1 MSFFAILLALVLE
14 QARPLSPINA
24 VYTLMGRWVA
34 WVARTFDAGV
44 RHQAWITWG
53 ITVIGPALVAMLVHW
68 ALNIGLGWLFAAAWN
83 VALLYVTLG
92 FRQFSHH
99 FTAIRE
105 ALEDGNEDK
114 ARELLA
120 DWQQVQVG
128 QIPRSEIVRH
138 VIEYSMIAAHRHV
151 FGVFFWYALMSTI
164 GLGPL
169 GAVVYRLTELAER
182 RWSAPCA
189 DGSLVSQATQSVAR
203 RAWVAMDWLPSR
215 MTALGFAIVGS
226 FEDAMDGWR
235 NHAQSFPQDNDGV
248 ILAATAGAINI
259 RLGGAP
265 LQTPS
270 ADDGQEAAEMGQE
283 GRQGGNSQAGSST
296 PGRVPDIAHFAQ
308 VVGLVWRSV
317 IMWLVLVALL
327 TMANLVG

>member
-1 MSFFAILLALVLE
+1 MSFFSLLLALVLE
-14 QARPLSPINA
+14 QARPLLPHNLIYQWT
-24 VYTLMGRWVA
+24 VRWTT

-44 RHQAWITWG
+44 RNQAWVTWG
-53 ITVIGPALVAMLVHW
+53 ITIVTPAILVMLVHW
-68 ALNIGLGWLFAAAWN
+68 LIEWGLGWVLAVLWN

-105 ALEDGNEDK
+105 ALDDGDETK

-120 DWQQVQVG
+120 NWQQVQVG

-138 VIEYSMIAAHRHV
+138 AIEYSIIAAHRHV
-151 FGVFFWYALMSTI
+151 FGVFFWYAVLSII

-169 GAVVYRLTELAER
+169 GAVVYRLTDFARQSWQQE
-182 RWSAPCA
+182 ST
-189 DGSLVSQATQSVAR
+189 DGSVTSPVLQDVAV
-203 RAWVAMDWLPSR
+203 RAWTAIDWLPSR

-235 NHAQSFPQDNDGV
+235 NHAQNFPEDNDGV

-259 RLGGAP
+259 RLGGAA
-265 LQTPS
+265 LQAANTLE
-270 ADDGQEAAEMGQE
+270 DDDTVG
-283 GRQGGNSQAGSST
+283 GSST
-296 PGRVPDIAHFAQ
+296 PGRTPELAHFAQ
-308 VVGLVWRSV
+308 VVGLVWRTV

-327 TMANLVG
+327 TMAKLVG

>member
-14 QARPLSPINA
+14 QARPLNPINA
-24 VYTLMGRWVA
+24 VYTLVERWVA

-68 ALNIGLGWLFAAAWN
+68 GLDIGLGWLFAAAWN

-105 ALEDGNEDK
+105 ALEEGDEDK
-114 ARELLA
+114 ARTLLA

-151 FGVFFWYALMSTI
+151 FGVFFWYALMSII

-169 GAVVYRLTELAER
+169 GAVVYRLTALAQR
-182 RWSAPCA
+182 RWSAPSA
-189 DGSLVSQATQSVAR
+189 DGVWVSEATQSVAL

-270 ADDGQEAAEMGQE
+270 TDDGQEASESGEAQHT
-283 GRQGGNSQAGSST
+283 GSGTST

>member
-14 QARPLSPINA
+14 QARPLNA
-24 VYTLMGRWVA
+24 VNVIYTSMKRWVD

-44 RHQAWITWG
+44 LNQAWVTWG
-53 ITVIGPALVAMLVHW
+53 ITVIGPALLTMLVHW
-68 ALNIGLGWLFAAAWN
+68 SLESGLGWLFAVVWN

-105 ALEDGNEDK
+105 ALENGDETQ

-120 DWQQVQVG
+120 EWQQVQVG
-128 QIPRSEIVRH
+128 LIPRSEIVRH

-151 FGVFFWYALMSTI
+151 FGVFFWYAALSI
-164 GLGPL
+164 VGLGPV
-169 GAVVYRLTELAER
+169 GAVVYRLTELAQR
-182 RWSAPCA
+182 RWQTPAS
-189 DGSLVSQATQSVAR
+189 DGTVVSQALRTVAL
-203 RAWVAMDWLPSR
+203 RAWLALDWLPSR

-235 NHAQSFPQDNDGV
+235 NHAQNFPEDNDGV

-265 LQTPS
+265 LQAPNE
-270 ADDGQEAAEMGQE
+270 DDEAVATSG
-283 GRQGGNSQAGSST
+283 GSST
-296 PGRVPDIAHFAQ
+296 PGRIPEVAHFAQ
-308 VVGLVWRSV
+308 VVGLVWRTV

>member
-14 QARPLSPINA
+14 QARPLNA
-24 VYTLMGRWVA
+24 VNVIYTTVERWVA

-53 ITVIGPALVAMLVHW
+53 IAVIGPALVAMLVHW
-68 ALNIGLGWLFAAAWN
+68 GLEWGLGWLSAVIWH
-83 VALLYVTLG
+83 VALLYITLG

-105 ALEDGNEDK
+105 ALEDGDETQ

-120 DWQQVQVG
+120 EWQQVQVG

-151 FGVFFWYALMSTI
+151 FGVFFWYAALSII
-164 GLGPL
+164 GLGPV
-169 GAVVYRLTELAER
+169 GAVVYRLTELAQR
-182 RWSAPCA
+182 RWQKPTED
-189 DGSLVSQATQSVAR
+189 DGSVMSEALQSVAS
-203 RAWVAMDWLPSR
+203 RAWQAMDWLPSR
-215 MTALGFAIVGS
+215 MTAMGFAIVGS

-235 NHAQSFPQDNDGV
+235 NHAQNFPDDNDGV

-265 LQTPS
+265 LQATDEDDETNVTP
-270 ADDGQEAAEMGQE
+270 
-283 GRQGGNSQAGSST
+283 GGNST
-296 PGRVPDIAHFAQ
+296 PGRTPEVAHFAQ
-308 VVGLVWRSV
+308 VVGLVWRTV

>member
-14 QARPLSPINA
+14 QARPLKPVNA
-24 VYTLMGRWVA
+24 VYTAARRWVN

-44 RHQAWITWG
+44 AHQAWITWG
-53 ITVIGPALVAMLVHW
+53 ITVTGPALVTMLVHW
-68 ALNIGLGWLFAAAWN
+68 LLGFGLGWFFAVAWN

-105 ALEDGNEDK
+105 ALEEGDENK

-128 QIPRSEIVRH
+128 QIPSSEIVRH

-151 FGVFFWYALMSTI
+151 FGVFFWYATLSII

-169 GAVVYRLTELAER
+169 GAVVYRLTELAQRHWQLPTTDGHVASASLR
-182 RWSAPCA
+182 R
-189 DGSLVSQATQSVAR
+189 VAAK
-203 RAWVAMDWLPSR
+203 AWVAMDWLPSR

-235 NHAQSFPQDNDGV
+235 NHAQNFPEDNDGV
-248 ILAATAGAINI
+248 ILAATSGAINI

-265 LQTPS
+265 LQ
-270 ADDGQEAAEMGQE
+270 AFEANAEANGEAADADPGI
-283 GRQGGNSQAGSST
+283 AGASST
-296 PGRVPDIAHFAQ
+296 PGRMPEVAHFAQ
-308 VVGLVWRSV
+308 VVGLVWRTV
-317 IMWLVLVALL
+317 IMWLLLVALL

>member
-14 QARPLSPINA
+14 QARPLPAVNA
-24 VYTLMGRWVA
+24 IYTTVERWVA
-34 WVARTFDAGV
+34 WVARTLDAGIQ
-44 RHQAWITWG
+44 HQAWITWG
-53 ITVIGPALVAMLVHW
+53 ITVIGPALVAMLVQW
-68 ALNIGLGWLFAAAWN
+68 TLEWGLGWLFAVFWH
-83 VALLYVTLG
+83 VALLYITLG

-105 ALEDGNEDK
+105 ALENGEESK

-120 DWQQVQVG
+120 EWQQTQVG

-151 FGVFFWYALMSTI
+151 FGVFFWYAALSI
-164 GLGPL
+164 VGLGPV
-169 GAVVYRLTELAER
+169 GAVVYRLTELAQR
-182 RWSAPCA
+182 RWQQPSA
-189 DGSLVSQATQSVAR
+189 DGSVTSEALQSVANK
-203 RAWVAMDWLPSR
+203 AWQTLDWLPSR

-235 NHAQSFPQDNDGV
+235 NHAQNFPEDNDGV

-265 LQTPS
+265 LKTPS
-270 ADDGQEAAEMGQE
+270 EEGQASDTTG
-283 GRQGGNSQAGSST
+283 SSST
-296 PGRVPDIAHFAQ
+296 PGRPPEVAHFAQ
-308 VVGLVWRSV
+308 VVGLVWRTV

-327 TMANLVG
+327 TMANLMG

>member
-14 QARPLSPINA
+14 QARPLNPVNVI
-24 VYTLMGRWVA
+24 YTTMNRWIA

-44 RHQAWITWG
+44 QHQAWITWG
-53 ITVIGPALVAMLVHW
+53 ITVIGPALLTMLIHW
-68 ALNIGLGWLFAAAWN
+68 SLEWGLGWLFAVVWN

-105 ALEDGNEDK
+105 ALENGDETK

-120 DWQQVQVG
+120 EWQQVQVG

-151 FGVFFWYALMSTI
+151 FGVFFWYAALSI
-164 GLGPL
+164 VGLGPV
-169 GAVVYRLTELAER
+169 GAVVYRLTELAQR
-182 RWSAPCA
+182 RWHEPAA
-189 DGSLVSQATQSVAR
+189 DGSLASEALRSVAS
-203 RAWVAMDWLPSR
+203 RAWLALDWLPSR

-235 NHAQSFPQDNDGV
+235 NHAQNFPEDNDGV

-265 LQTPS
+265 VRATQQDEEAVPPS
-270 ADDGQEAAEMGQE
+270 G
-283 GRQGGNSQAGSST
+283 GSST
-296 PGRVPDIAHFAQ
+296 PGRMPEVAHFAQ
-308 VVGLVWRSV
+308 VVGLVWRTV

-327 TMANLVG
+327 TMANLLG

>member
-14 QARPLSPINA
+14 QAHPLNPVNA
-24 VYTLMGRWVA
+24 IYTAVKRWVA

-53 ITVIGPALVAMLVHW
+53 ITVMGPALLAMLVHW
-68 ALNIGLGWLFAAAWN
+68 ALEWSLGWLLAVVWN

-105 ALEDGNEDK
+105 ALENGDENQ

-120 DWQQVQVG
+120 EWQQVQVG
-128 QIPRSEIVRH
+128 QLPRSEIVRH
-138 VIEYSMIAAHRHV
+138 VIEFSMIAAHRHV
-151 FGVFFWYALMSTI
+151 FGVFFWYAALSII
-164 GLGPL
+164 GLGPV
-169 GAVVYRLTELAER
+169 GAVVYRLTELAQRLWQE
-182 RWSAPCA
+182 PTT
-189 DGSLVSQATQSVAR
+189 DGSVVSEALRSVAS
-203 RAWVAMDWLPSR
+203 RAWQAMDWLPSR

-235 NHAQSFPQDNDGV
+235 NHAQNFPEDNDGV

-259 RLGGAP
+259 RLGGAA
-265 LQTPS
+265 LQQDK
-270 ADDGQEAAEMGQE
+270 ADDENQEMTG
-283 GRQGGNSQAGSST
+283 GSST
-296 PGRVPDIAHFAQ
+296 PGRIPEVAHFAQ
-308 VVGLVWRSV
+308 VVGLVWRTV

>member
-14 QARPLSPINA
+14 QARPLNA
-24 VYTLMGRWVA
+24 MNVIYTAMNRWVA

-44 RHQAWITWG
+44 QNQAWITWG
-53 ITVIGPALVAMLVHW
+53 ITVLGPALLTMLVHW
-68 ALNIGLGWLFAAAWN
+68 AFEWGLGWVFAVVWN

-105 ALEDGNEDK
+105 ALENGDETQ

-128 QIPRSEIVRH
+128 LIPRSEIVRH

-151 FGVFFWYALMSTI
+151 FGVFFWYAALSI
-164 GLGPL
+164 VGLGPV
-169 GAVVYRLTELAER
+169 GAVVYRLTELAQR
-182 RWSAPCA
+182 RWKEPTT
-189 DGSLVSQATQSVAR
+189 DGSVVSDALRSVAS
-203 RAWVAMDWLPSR
+203 RAWVALDWLPSR
-215 MTALGFAIVGS
+215 MTALGFAVVGS

-235 NHAQSFPQDNDGV
+235 NHAQNFPEDNDGV

-265 LQTPS
+265 LQ
-270 ADDGQEAAEMGQE
+270 AAKEDDESPDTAG
-283 GRQGGNSQAGSST
+283 GSST
-296 PGRVPDIAHFAQ
+296 PGRIPEVAHFAQ
-308 VVGLVWRSV
+308 VVGLVWRTV

>member
-14 QARPLSPINA
+14 QARPLNPGNVI
-24 VYTLMGRWVA
+24 YTAFQRWVA

-53 ITVIGPALVAMLVHW
+53 ITVIGPALWTMLLHW
-68 ALNIGLGWLFAAAWN
+68 GLEWGLGWLFAMIWN

-105 ALEDGNEDK
+105 ALENGDEAQ

-120 DWQQVQVG
+120 DWQQVQIG

-151 FGVFFWYALMSTI
+151 FGVFFWYAALSII
-164 GLGPL
+164 GLGPV
-169 GAVVYRLTELAER
+169 GAVVYRLSELAQR
-182 RWSAPCA
+182 RWQEPAR
-189 DGSLVSQATQSVAR
+189 DGSVVSEALRSVAC
-203 RAWVAMDWLPSR
+203 RAWQAMDWLPSR

-235 NHAQSFPQDNDGV
+235 NHAQNFPEDNDGV

-259 RLGGAP
+259 RLGGVA
-265 LQTPS
+265 LQ
-270 ADDGQEAAEMGQE
+270 AQGENDDGQDT
-283 GRQGGNSQAGSST
+283 SDGSST
-296 PGRVPDIAHFAQ
+296 PGRTPEVAHFAQ
-308 VVGLVWRSV
+308 VVGLVWRTV
-317 IMWLVLVALL
+317 IMWLMLVALL
-327 TMANLVG
+327 TMANLLG

>member
-14 QARPLSPINA
+14 QARPLNPVNVI
-24 VYTLMGRWVA
+24 YTTMNRWIA

-44 RHQAWITWG
+44 QHQAWITWG
-53 ITVIGPALVAMLVHW
+53 ITVIGPALLTMLVHW
-68 ALNIGLGWLFAAAWN
+68 TLEWGLAWLLAVVWN

-105 ALEDGNEDK
+105 ALENGDETL

-120 DWQQVQVG
+120 EWQQVQVG

-151 FGVFFWYALMSTI
+151 FGVFFWYAALSI
-164 GLGPL
+164 VGLGPV
-169 GAVVYRLTELAER
+169 GAVVYRLTELAQR
-182 RWSAPCA
+182 RWQAPTT
-189 DGSLVSQATQSVAR
+189 DGSVVSEALRSVAS
-203 RAWVAMDWLPSR
+203 RAWLALDWLPSR

-235 NHAQSFPQDNDGV
+235 NHAQNFPEDNDGV

-265 LQTPS
+265 LQ
-270 ADDGQEAAEMGQE
+270 AAKEDDESPDTAG
-283 GRQGGNSQAGSST
+283 GSST
-296 PGRVPDIAHFAQ
+296 PGRIPEVAHFAQ
-308 VVGLVWRSV
+308 VVGLVWRTV

>member
-14 QARPLSPINA
+14 QARPLSPVNWL
-24 VYTLMGRWVA
+24 YTTVSHWVA

-53 ITVIGPALVAMLVHW
+53 ITVIGPALLTMAVHW
-68 ALNIGLGWLFAAAWN
+68 LLEFGLGWVFAVVWN

-105 ALEDGNEDK
+105 ALEDGHETK

-120 DWQQVQVG
+120 EWQQVQVG
-128 QIPRSEIVRH
+128 NIPRSEIVRH

-151 FGVFFWYALMSTI
+151 FGVFFWYAILSII
-164 GLGPL
+164 GLGPV
-169 GAVVYRLTELAER
+169 GAVVYRLTELAQR
-182 RWSAPCA
+182 RWQEPTEE
-189 DGSLVSQATQSVAR
+189 GSVVSEALQSVAS
-203 RAWVAMDWLPSR
+203 RAWQAMDWLPSR

-235 NHAQSFPQDNDGV
+235 NHAQNFPNDNDGV

-265 LQTPS
+265 LQAPT
-270 ADDGQEAAEMGQE
+270 DDDAE
-283 GRQGGNSQAGSST
+283 SKDTAGASST
-296 PGRVPDIAHFAQ
+296 PGRTPEVAHFAQ
-308 VVGLVWRSV
+308 VVGLVWRTV

>member
-14 QARPLSPINA
+14 QARPLPAVNA
-24 VYTLMGRWVA
+24 IYTTVERWVA
-34 WVARTFDAGV
+34 WVARTLDAGI

-68 ALNIGLGWLFAAAWN
+68 TLEWGLGWLFAVFWH
-83 VALLYVTLG
+83 VALLYITLG

-105 ALEDGNEDK
+105 ALENGEESK

-120 DWQQVQVG
+120 EWQQTQVG

-151 FGVFFWYALMSTI
+151 FGVFFWYAALSI
-164 GLGPL
+164 VGLGPV
-169 GAVVYRLTELAER
+169 GAVVYRLTELAQR
-182 RWSAPCA
+182 RWQQPSA
-189 DGSLVSQATQSVAR
+189 DGSVTSEALQSVANK
-203 RAWVAMDWLPSR
+203 AWQTLDWLPSR

-235 NHAQSFPQDNDGV
+235 NHAQNFPEDNDGV

-265 LQTPS
+265 LKTPS
-270 ADDGQEAAEMGQE
+270 EEGQA
-283 GRQGGNSQAGSST
+283 SDTTGSSST
-296 PGRVPDIAHFAQ
+296 SGRPPEVAHFAQ
-308 VVGLVWRSV
+308 VVGLVWRTV

-327 TMANLVG
+327 TMANLMG

>member
-1 MSFFAILLALVLE
+1 
-14 QARPLSPINA
+14 
-24 VYTLMGRWVA
+24 
-34 WVARTFDAGV
+34 
-44 RHQAWITWG
+44 
-53 ITVIGPALVAMLVHW
+53 MLVHW
-68 ALNIGLGWLFAAAWN
+68 TLEWGLGWLFAVFWH
-83 VALLYVTLG
+83 VALLYITLG

-105 ALEDGNEDK
+105 ALENGEESK

-120 DWQQVQVG
+120 EWQQTQVG

-151 FGVFFWYALMSTI
+151 FGVFFWYAALSI
-164 GLGPL
+164 VGLGPV
-169 GAVVYRLTELAER
+169 GAVVYRLTELAQR
-182 RWSAPCA
+182 RWQQPSA
-189 DGSLVSQATQSVAR
+189 DGSVTSEALQSVANK
-203 RAWVAMDWLPSR
+203 AWQTLDWLPSR

-235 NHAQSFPQDNDGV
+235 NHAQNFPEDNDGV

-265 LQTPS
+265 LKTPS
-270 ADDGQEAAEMGQE
+270 EEGQASDTTG
-283 GRQGGNSQAGSST
+283 SSST
-296 PGRVPDIAHFAQ
+296 PGRPPEVAHFAQ
-308 VVGLVWRSV
+308 VVGLVWRTV

-327 TMANLVG
+327 TMANLMG